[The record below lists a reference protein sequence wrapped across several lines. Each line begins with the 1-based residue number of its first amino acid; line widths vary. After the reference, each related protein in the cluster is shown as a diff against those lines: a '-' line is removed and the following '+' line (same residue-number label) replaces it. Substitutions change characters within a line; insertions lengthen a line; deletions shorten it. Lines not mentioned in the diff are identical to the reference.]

1 MTCYFPD
8 LVSDFDW
15 LKLASS
21 NQKHVVTRVMIGHDQ
36 YGISVHISQS
46 SFRGETSGGFAIY
59 RLFAQAIVKA
69 RQKRVKSFTVCQC
82 FLKLSF

>member
-8 LVSDFDW
+8 LGSDFDW

-21 NQKHVVTRVMIGHDQ
+21 SHKHVVTRVVIRHDQ

-46 SFRGETSGGFAIY
+46 SFRGETSGRVAIY
-59 RLFAQAIVKA
+59 RLFAQAIVKE
-69 RQKRVKSFTVCQC
+69 R
-82 FLKLSF
+82 

>member
-21 NQKHVVTRVMIGHDQ
+21 NQKPVVTRVVIRDDQ
-36 YGISVHISQS
+36 YGTSVHISQS
-46 SFRGETSGGFAIY
+46 SFRGETSGDFAIY
-59 RLFAQAIVKA
+59 QLFAQAIVKE
-69 RQKRVKSFTVCQC
+69 R
-82 FLKLSF
+82 

>member
-1 MTCYFPD
+1 MTCYFPV

-21 NQKHVVTRVMIGHDQ
+21 NQKHIVTRVVIRHDQ

-46 SFRGETSGGFAIY
+46 SGTIHFFMREGDRWDLGGGGP
-59 RLFAQAIVKA
+59 LEKN
-69 RQKRVKSFTVCQC
+69 
-82 FLKLSF
+82 

>member
-1 MTCYFPD
+1 MKCYFPD

-21 NQKHVVTRVMIGHDQ
+21 NQKHVVTRVVIRHDQ

-46 SFRGETSGGFAIY
+46 SFRGETSGGVAIY
-59 RLFAQAIVKA
+59 RLFAQAIVKE
-69 RQKRVKSFTVCQC
+69 R
-82 FLKLSF
+82 